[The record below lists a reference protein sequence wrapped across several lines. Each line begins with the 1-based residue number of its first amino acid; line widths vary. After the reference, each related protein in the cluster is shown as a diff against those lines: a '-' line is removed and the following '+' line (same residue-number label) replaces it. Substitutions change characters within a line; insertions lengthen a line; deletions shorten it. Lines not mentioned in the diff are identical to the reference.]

1 MQIVIPMSGFG
12 ERFRRAGY
20 NLPKPLIEV
29 EGKPI
34 IGHVIDMFPGET
46 NFVFICN
53 QDHLDEPKYNM
64 GPTLKKL
71 CPTGRIVG
79 IAPHKLG
86 PVHAVL
92 QVEELISDE
101 APIIV
106 NYCDF
111 TCYWDWHDFK
121 RFVRD
126 NACVGAIPSYKGFH
140 PHTLGSTNYAY
151 MLESGGWVKDIQEK
165 QPYTDNRM
173 DEFASSG
180 TYYFSS
186 GHVMKEAFRQQLED
200 GLDLNGEFYVSLAY
214 KKLLQQHNPIAI
226 YPLQHFMQWGTP
238 EDVAEYNYWSA
249 AFNNITSNNPSM
261 EKPQGSLVI
270 PMAGL
275 GQRFVD
281 EGYDVTKPLLPVST
295 KPMFV
300 QAVECLPKTER
311 QVFVLREDMSGFL
324 ETKLSIEENYP
335 TGSVASVASVTD
347 GQASSALVGLDLLE
361 RNAVVEGPVTF
372 GACDFAAVYDPGEL
386 QRLINDPKVDVIV
399 WSIRGYPNA
408 LRTPNSYGWLNT
420 DGLKI
425 KSVSVKKPLANPKID
440 PIILGTFT
448 FRRAEDFRN
457 SFENLK
463 SKNATINNEFFI
475 DSCINE
481 AIEAGLSCYFF
492 EVDSYLCWGTPND
505 YKTFRYW
512 QSCFH
517 KWEGHGY
524 RLDDDPF
531 VELSKQHDL
540 ETDYVANFYISD

>member
-20 NLPKPLIEV
+20 SVPKPLIEV
-29 EGKPI
+29 EGKTI

-46 NFVFICN
+46 DFVFICN
-53 QDHLDEPKYNM
+53 QEHLDEPKYNM
-64 GPTLKKL
+64 ESILKNL
-71 CPTGRIVG
+71 CPTGRVVG

-92 QVEELISDE
+92 QVEEMFSNE
-101 APIIV
+101 VQTIV

-111 TCYWDWHDFK
+111 TCYWDWHHFK
-121 RFVRD
+121 KFVKSSG
-126 NACVGAIPSYKGFH
+126 CVGAIPSYKGFH

-151 MLESGGWVKDIQEK
+151 MLESDGWVKDIQEK

-186 GHVMKEAFRQQLED
+186 GRVMKEAFRQQLED

-214 KKLLQQHNPIAI
+214 KKLLQQNNPIAI

-238 EDVAEYNYWSA
+238 EDVAEYNYWSS
-249 AFNNITSNNPSM
+249 AFNNITSNKPSM

-275 GQRFVD
+275 GQRFAD
-281 EGYDVTKPLLPVST
+281 EGYKLTKPLLPVST
-295 KPMFV
+295 KPMYV

-324 ETKLSIEENYP
+324 ETKLSIEENYSAA
-335 TGSVASVASVTD
+335 SVASVVSVTD
-347 GQASSALVGLDLLE
+347 GQASSALVGLDFLE
-361 RNAVVEGPVTF
+361 RNAAVEGPVTF
-372 GACDFAAVYDPGEL
+372 GACDFAAVYNPQEL
-386 QRLINDPKVDVIV
+386 QRLINDPEVDVIV

-408 LRTPNSYGWLNT
+408 LRAPNSYGWLDT
-420 DGLKI
+420 DGLRI
-425 KSVSVKKPLANPKID
+425 KSVSVKKPLANLDAD

-448 FRRAEDFRN
+448 FKRTKDFRN
-457 SFENLK
+457 SFEQLK
-463 SKNATINNEFFI
+463 NKNATINNEFFI

-481 AIEAGLSCYFF
+481 ALEAGLSCYLF

-524 RLDDDPF
+524 RLNDDPF
-531 VELSKQHDL
+531 VELSKRHDL
-540 ETDYVANFYISD
+540 ERDYVENFYICD